1 MIRVVG
7 ALIAVGLYIYFI
19 IDVAR
24 TPRTEARSLPKAVW
38 LIVVVVLPLLGGAL
52 WLLLGRTVRVRRR
65 KRMLAPDDD
74 PRILRQISD
83 QAWSERMKRRRGE
96 QPG

>member
-7 ALIAVGLYIYFI
+7 ALIAVGLYIYFV

-24 TPRTEARSLPKAVW
+24 TPRTEMRSLPKVVW
-38 LIVVVVLPLLGGAL
+38 LILVVVLPLLGGAL
-52 WLLLGRTVRVRRR
+52 WLLLGRTTGVRRR
-65 KRMLAPDDD
+65 KRTLAPDDD
-74 PRILRQISD
+74 PRVLRQIAD

-96 QPG
+96 QPN